1 MKINEEN
8 FLPKLKK
15 RDDKALEY
23 IIDIYGS
30 LVNGIVRKVLIP
42 LNNDGLIE
50 ECISD
55 IFLGVWDNIDRF
67 KGDNKNFKSW
77 IGAISKYKAIDY
89 YRKYYNKGESE
100 VIEDERASEGILE
113 DEVIQNIEIK
123 KVINLINE
131 LKEPDRSIFIMKF
144 LFGYSSKKISD
155 ILNITVSS
163 IDTKI
168 SRGRKNLKEKYRES
182 NREGVYEQR

>member
-8 FLPKLKK
+8 FLSKLRKK
-15 RDDKALEY
+15 DDKALEY
-23 IIDIYGS
+23 IIDLYGS
-30 LVNGIVRKVLIP
+30 FVNGIVRKVLMP

-55 IFLGVWDNIDRF
+55 VFLGVWDNIDRF

-89 YRKYYNKGESE
+89 YRKYIKKKCEGEVVESE
-100 VIEDERASEGILE
+100 IASEGVLE
-113 DEVIQNIEIK
+113 DEVIQNIETK
-123 KVINLINE
+123 KAVNLINE

-168 SRGRKNLKEKYRES
+168 SRGRKKLKEKYRES
-182 NREGVYEQR
+182 NREGVYE